1 MKLDTRELVVGDII
15 KFKMGEKCPADCL
28 LINGSD
34 VKCDQCELTGEPDA
48 FIKKRVNEKNAE
60 FGDHCYMLAK
70 SLIVDGNGTAVVVA
84 VGDYTASGII
94 EKASSVSESKPT
106 HL

>member
-1 MKLDTRELVVGDII
+1 MTIDTREIVVGDII
-15 KFKMGEKCPADCL
+15 KFKMGEKCPADCI

-34 VKCDQCELTGEPDA
+34 VKCDQCELTGEPD
-48 FIKKRVNEKNAE
+48 FFVKKRVTAENAQN
-60 FGDHCYMLAK
+60 GDHCYMLAK
-70 SLIVDGNGTAVVVA
+70 SLIVDGSGTAVVVA

-94 EKASSVSESKPT
+94 EKASSVSESTPT

>member
-1 MKLDTRELVVGDII
+1 
-15 KFKMGEKCPADCL
+15 
-28 LINGSD
+28 
-34 VKCDQCELTGEPDA
+34 
-48 FIKKRVNEKNAE
+48 
-60 FGDHCYMLAK
+60 MLAK

>member
-1 MKLDTRELVVGDII
+1 
-15 KFKMGEKCPADCL
+15 MGEKCPADCI
-28 LINGSD
+28 LIDGSD

-48 FIKKRVNEKNAE
+48 FPKKRLTTQNAE
-60 FGDHCYMLAK
+60 FGDQCYMLAK